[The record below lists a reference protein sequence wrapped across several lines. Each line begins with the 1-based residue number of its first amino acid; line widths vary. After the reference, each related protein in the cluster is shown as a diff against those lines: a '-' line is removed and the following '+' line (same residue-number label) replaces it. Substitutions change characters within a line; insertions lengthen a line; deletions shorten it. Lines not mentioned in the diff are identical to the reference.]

1 MIITALIGQPTSH
14 SVSPELFAL
23 YAKEFNLDYS
33 HLKIDVEPKNL
44 SASIQA
50 LKKLNF
56 SGLNVTLPYKGKI
69 MKYVDIVD
77 PEARAIGAINTIV
90 NKGGKLYGYNTDSYG
105 AITSIKQWGNN
116 IKDKKVLVFG
126 TGGASRALVF
136 GLLKEGALVTIAFRK
151 PKSIRTKSMFRDFK
165 NRVSFIEN
173 NKTGLFKNIINSDI
187 VCNATSCGMNPESD
201 QSPLSAEVFK
211 LLAKSSDFSKKLF
224 FDVIFNPY
232 QTMFLKNAHK
242 FNANIQGGTE
252 MMIYQGVRAFELW
265 TGYKVSQKT
274 IDLSK
279 IILKKR
285 LFLKNLYDK

>member
-44 SASIQA
+44 SASLQA
-50 LKKLNF
+50 IKKLNF
-56 SGLNVTLPYKGKI
+56 KGLNVTLPYKSKI

-77 PEARAIGAINTIV
+77 PEAKAIGAVNTIV
-90 NKGGKLYGYNTDSYG
+90 NKEGKLYGYNTDSYG
-105 AITSIKQWGNN
+105 AITTIKQWVKNLKG
-116 IKDKKVLVFG
+116 KKVLVLG

-136 GLLKEGALVTIAFRK
+136 GLLKESAIVTIAFRN
-151 PKSIRTKSMFRDFK
+151 PKSIRTKSMFKDFK
-165 NRVSFIEN
+165 NKVKFIEN
-173 NKTGLFKNIINSDI
+173 SKHNLTKYTIASNI
-187 VCNATSCGMNPESD
+187 VCNATSCGMNPESN
-201 QSPLSAEVFK
+201 QSPLSPELFK
-211 LLAKSSDFSKKLF
+211 LSAKSSNFSKKLF

-232 QTMFLKNAHK
+232 QTVFLKNADK
-242 FNANIQGGTE
+242 FKANIQGGTE

-265 TGYKVSQKT
+265 TEHKVSPRT

-279 IILKKR
+279 VVLKKIIV
-285 LFLKNLYDK
+285 KKST